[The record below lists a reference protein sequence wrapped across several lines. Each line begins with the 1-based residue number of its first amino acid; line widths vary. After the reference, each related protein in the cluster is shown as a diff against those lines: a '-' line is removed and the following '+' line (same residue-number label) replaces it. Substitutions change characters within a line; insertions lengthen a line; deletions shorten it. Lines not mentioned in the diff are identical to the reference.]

1 MKIKNVTKEITFYV
15 ELDEEVD
22 DPEFLWY
29 RTDPDYRNWEV
40 LIGDNWETVG
50 SVDEIKEAFV
60 QYQKSLPPK
69 RNIMI
74 I

>member
-29 RTDPDYRNWEV
+29 RTDPDYENWEV
-40 LIGDNWETVG
+40 LIGDNWEIIFLY
-50 SVDEIKEAFV
+50 EKINFV
-60 QYQKSLPPK
+60 KCYVS
-69 RNIMI
+69 I
-74 I
+74 

>member
-29 RTDPDYRNWEV
+29 RTDPDYENWEV

>member
-40 LIGDNWETVG
+40 FIGDSWEPVD
-50 SVDEIKEAFV
+50 SVDELKEAFI
-60 QYQKSLPPK
+60 QYEKSRSPK